1 MCKLADMAG
10 MVPGTIAEKIAYL
23 YVKLIDADYST
34 VSYAGATINKDK
46 EKGYI
51 EW

>member
-23 YVKLIDADYST
+23 YVNLIDADYSD
-34 VSYAGATINKDK
+34 VSYTGATIDKDK

-51 EW
+51 